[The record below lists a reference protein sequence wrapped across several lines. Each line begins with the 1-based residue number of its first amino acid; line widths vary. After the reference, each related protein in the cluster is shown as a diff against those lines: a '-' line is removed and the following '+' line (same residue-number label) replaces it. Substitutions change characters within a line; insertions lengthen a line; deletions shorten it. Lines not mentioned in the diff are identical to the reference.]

1 MANKDNKCSKLETKN
16 VKSADWDFIF
26 DLQKRTQE
34 NTYGFQFDKLS
45 LKELANFWCVNK
57 HALDD
62 EICEMFDA
70 LGGIDEGIG
79 NAAWKYWKADH
90 ANAEYLSIDDLTEN
104 DLKELKFEIVDAFHF
119 LINFA
124 VSINMSGSEMFN
136 MYISKNLENIARQ
149 QNNY

>member
-1 MANKDNKCSKLETKN
+1 MANKDNKCADLNTLDQKSK
-16 VKSADWDFIF
+16 DWDFIF
-26 DLQKRTQE
+26 NLQKSTQE
-34 NTYGFQFDKLS
+34 NTYGFKFDSLS
-45 LKELANFWCVNK
+45 LEELSKFWCVNK

-70 LGGIDEGIG
+70 LGGIDDGIG

-90 ANAEYLSIDDLTEN
+90 EKAKTMKVEDLTDN

-124 VSINMSGSEMFN
+124 VSINMSGSDLFN
-136 MYISKNLENIARQ
+136 MFKAKNLENIARQ
-149 QNNY
+149 KNNY